1 MSNLAGLVGVIPM
14 KITAESSP
22 RNSEA
27 PTDVRWYALRD
38 LKRPNATLP
47 AYKQLSGENLEVFT
61 PMKWTLSTKGGRRVR
76 ILIPVMQDLLFVHA
90 SLLLVEPIVRRIN
103 TLQFRFD
110 RGGYCKPLI
119 IPEDDMT
126 RFIRAVSSSENP
138 KYFMPGELTEAMCG
152 RAVRIIGGPLNGY
165 EGNLLKIRGSRIRR
179 LIVELPNF
187 ITAGV
192 EVQPEYIQFIDR
204 QESKSCPAKS
214 PAK

>member
-1 MSNLAGLVGVIPM
+1 
-14 KITAESSP
+14 
-22 RNSEA
+22 
-27 PTDVRWYALRD
+27 
-38 LKRPNATLP
+38 
-47 AYKQLSGENLEVFT
+47 
-61 PMKWTLSTKGGRRVR
+61 
-76 ILIPVMQDLLFVHA
+76 
-90 SLLLVEPIVRRIN
+90 
-103 TLQFRFD
+103 
-110 RGGYCKPLI
+110 
-119 IPEDDMT
+119 MT

-138 KYFMPGELTEAMCG
+138 KYFMPGELTE
-152 RAVRIIGGPLNGY
+152 AVRIIGGPLNGY

>member
-1 MSNLAGLVGVIPM
+1 
-14 KITAESSP
+14 
-22 RNSEA
+22 
-27 PTDVRWYALRD
+27 
-38 LKRPNATLP
+38 
-47 AYKQLSGENLEVFT
+47 
-61 PMKWTLSTKGGRRVR
+61 
-76 ILIPVMQDLLFVHA
+76 
-90 SLLLVEPIVRRIN
+90 
-103 TLQFRFD
+103 
-110 RGGYCKPLI
+110 
-119 IPEDDMT
+119 MT

-152 RAVRIIGGPLNGY
+152 RAVRIIY